1 MQELWEKYSKRIVL
15 SVAGLAICIVWGI
28 TALVS
33 NTQTLEFVS
42 VESAVTSV
50 SEEDRKEAES
60 EATQIYV
67 DIKGAVHS
75 PNVYIMPAG
84 SRLFELIEQAGG
96 FTDDAEL
103 SSVNQAQLLSDQM
116 MVYIYTKEEWESA
129 SQVAMHSP
137 AEITLNEQSKLIN
150 LNTATASELQE
161 LPGIGAS
168 KADAIIAYRMEN
180 GSFQNIEELQQVS
193 GIGNKTFERLAPL
206 ITVGP

>member
-42 VESAVTSV
+42 VESAVSSV
-50 SEEDRKEAES
+50 SEEDGKEAES

-137 AEITLNEQSKLIN
+137 AETTLNEQSKLIN

>member
-42 VESAVTSV
+42 VESAVSTD

-75 PNVYIMPAG
+75 PNVYIMPEG